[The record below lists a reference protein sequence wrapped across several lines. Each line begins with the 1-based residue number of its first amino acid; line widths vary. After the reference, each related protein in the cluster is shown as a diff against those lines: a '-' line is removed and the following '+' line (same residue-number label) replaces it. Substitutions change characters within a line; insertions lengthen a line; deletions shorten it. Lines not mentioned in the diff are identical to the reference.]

1 MNAVSSLVRC
11 LRPWKTCRPSPNL
24 VWYGVCCR
32 GIHIPGLRRGDLPH
46 EDATFVS
53 KMVRD
58 VSEEDIERAWAIIG
72 MSSISLKGVSQCAEK
87 MCKDP
92 KDVLRLCTVAFRS
105 RYNTSQIYKNF
116 MMEMYAKAG
125 FLHHAR
131 VMLEASL
138 EKGVVPRM
146 DAWETL
152 AQCGKN
158 RRRPDFAKQIVEYM
172 DSFDVSPPKRI
183 LKILMDAYADSRMPE
198 EALQVLA
205 LIRKRGMLV
214 DAHAYTVCVKACI
227 GRKCGDAVL
236 DSLVNDIMEDVE
248 KIPHRLWTTILMA
261 YASKGNVSKVL
272 SQVNHMESIGIE
284 LNAKDFTAM
293 LRSCREGGD
302 IVQGKEML
310 LRVEHANVDGELSVA
325 TEMIRLYAMC
335 NDIESSMRVFDDIL
349 RSRTSLDRGICNI
362 MIDVCMNHWSDS
374 TDYDEKRRYMAQAK
388 KAFDMAWS
396 QGIFGANKHSKKG
409 RTRHMDL
416 HRSGLWASQ
425 LIIMK
430 SIDDE
435 AKTFVSGKRIGAIKF
450 ITGKGQGI
458 RDSLKVSLSDIVRA
472 FLYQSGIVYH
482 EDSLGVFNIP
492 KGYLEKLF
500 RSGMK
505 YHERTFSLVDPRLL
519 VS

>member
-11 LRPWKTCRPSPNL
+11 LRPWRTCCPSPNL
-24 VWYGVCCR
+24 DWCGLCCR
-32 GIHIPGLRRGDLPH
+32 GIYISGHQRGDLPH
-46 EDATFVS
+46 EDARFVS

-58 VSEEDIERAWAIIG
+58 MSEEDMEHAWAIIG
-72 MSSISLKGVSQCAEK
+72 MSSTSLKAVSQCAEN

-92 KDVLRLCTVAFRS
+92 KDALRLCTVAFRS
-105 RYNTSQIYKNF
+105 RYNTSHIYKNL

-131 VMLEASL
+131 VMLETSL
-138 EKGVVPRM
+138 EEGVVPCM
-146 DAWETL
+146 DAWQTL

-158 RRRPDFAKQIVEYM
+158 RRRPDYAKTIVEYM
-172 DSFDVSPPKRI
+172 DAFDVAPPKRI

-198 EALQVLA
+198 EALEVLA
-205 LIRKRGMLV
+205 LMRKKGMLV
-214 DAHAYTVCVKACI
+214 DAHAYTVCIRAFI
-227 GRKCGDAVL
+227 GRKYDEAVL
-236 DSLVNDIMEDVE
+236 DSLVNDIMNDVE

-272 SQVNHMESIGIE
+272 SQVNHMESIGID
-284 LNAKDFTAM
+284 LNGKDFTAM
-293 LRSCREGGD
+293 LRSCREEGD
-302 IVQGKEML
+302 ILQGKVML
-310 LRVEHANVDGELSVA
+310 IRVENANVDGELSLA

-335 NDIESSMRVFDDIL
+335 NDLESSMRVFDDRVRL
-349 RSRTSLDRGICNI
+349 RAPLDRGICNI

-374 TDYDEKRRYMAQAK
+374 TDYNEKRRYMARAK
-388 KAFDMAWS
+388 KALDVGWS
-396 QGIFGANKHSKKG
+396 QGIFGVNKHSKKG
-409 RTRHMDL
+409 LTKHMDL

-458 RDSLKVSLSDIVRA
+458 RDSPKVSLADVVRA
-472 FLYQSGIVYH
+472 FLYKSSIVYH

-492 KGYLEKLF
+492 KGHLEKLF
-500 RSGMK
+500 RSGKK
-505 YHERTFSLVDPRLL
+505 YHEMTFSLVDPRLL
-519 VS
+519 AR